1 MPRTNRNGESVDSSC
16 YAVTRMGGLLRLGL
30 ARVAKGFGL
39 AIMLFDIRE
48 GSILGELPCRE
59 IRLPSVTFP
68 PAGVHSHTGGV
79 TCARDSSCQGPH
91 SRYERP
97 GHHALRGASGAQ
109 LSPWRHALSPLF
121 SQPRASGEQHRPWP
135 QPRELC
141 RHPLTP
147 SFPSPSFLGVP

>member
-16 YAVTRMGGLLRLGL
+16 LRRHTDGRLLRLGL
-30 ARVAKGFGL
+30 ARLAFSEDVVGLGGPNKGFGL

-68 PAGVHSHTGGV
+68 PAGVHRQTGGV
-79 TCARDSSCQGPH
+79 TCARDSSCKGPH

-109 LSPWRHALSPLF
+109 LSPWR
-121 SQPRASGEQHRPWP
+121 
-135 QPRELC
+135 
-141 RHPLTP
+141 
-147 SFPSPSFLGVP
+147 